1 MGKPDAAARN
11 RNNML
16 DNGRRAQK
24 LYNKTWNLAAKAPIF
39 CKTTKVL
46 GGPEGKTAIKKYRT
60 ARLIN
65 THAYNIAAS
74 GAGLYASRVLANDC
88 EAVRLGAVKE
98 NARVPWAPTVSK
110 GARMVIEQFLCAL
123 AQEAAYKAHSVKQG
137 ASPGAVRLNKMHMRI
152 GWDATLAAVF
162 AGDALV
168 PQTVVVAPMPS
179 TEQQRAA
186 RKAKKEKRPR
196 ADTKMSGAC
205 VEEDDDYAEP
215 EDEEK

>member
-24 LYNKTWNLAAKAPIF
+24 LYNKTWNIAAKAPIF

-46 GGPEGKTAIKKYRT
+46 SGGDGKTFIKKYRT

-88 EAVRLGAVKE
+88 EAVRLSAIKE
-98 NARVPWAPTVSK
+98 NARAPWAPTVSK

-123 AQEAAYKAHSVKQG
+123 AQEAAYKAHCVKKG
-137 ASPGAVRLNKMHMRI
+137 SSPGAMRLNKMHMRI

-168 PQTVVVAPMPS
+168 PQTVIMPPMPS
-179 TEQQRAA
+179 AEQQRAV
-186 RKAKKEKRPR
+186 RKAKKEKRSRSATTKAR
-196 ADTKMSGAC
+196 ASE
-205 VEEDDDYAEP
+205 EEDDDYAAP
-215 EDEEK
+215 ADEEK